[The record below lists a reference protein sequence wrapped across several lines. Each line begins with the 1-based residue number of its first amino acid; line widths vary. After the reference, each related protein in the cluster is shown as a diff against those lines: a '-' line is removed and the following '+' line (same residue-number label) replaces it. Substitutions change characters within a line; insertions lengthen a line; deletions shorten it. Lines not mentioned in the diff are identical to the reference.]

1 MKTEVIRFRCTPEE
15 KKIIEDH
22 ARFDALNVSEYILN
36 LVKEDQRKRIKSVT
50 IPDEQIDGVELFKKL
65 AQNILEQ
72 YGESL

>member
-15 KKIIEDH
+15 KKLIEDH

-36 LVKEDQRKRIKSVT
+36 LVKEDQRKRIKSIT
-50 IPDEQIDGVELFKKL
+50 TPDEYIDGVQLFKKL

>member
-15 KKIIEDH
+15 KKLIEDH

-36 LVKEDQRKRIKSVT
+36 LVKEDQNKRIKSVT
-50 IPDEQIDGVELFKKL
+50 SPVEHIDGVELFKKL
-65 AQNILEQ
+65 AQNLLEQ